1 MLTTLHSACPA
12 HRPLKQGRA
21 PAPAESV
28 VVQGGR
34 WEPAE
39 HRENNGERKYWLK
52 EEAVHGHAI
61 IPAASIQPRER
72 IAPLSRKWV
81 A

>member
-1 MLTTLHSACPA
+1 MLTTSHSAYSE

-21 PAPAESV
+21 PAPLESV

-34 WEPAE
+34 WELAE
-39 HRENNGERKYWLK
+39 HRENKGERKYWLK
-52 EEAVHGHAI
+52 EEAVLGHAI